1 MLQSGEKQLHW
12 QQFACSRDGSGCLYP
27 HAGVLPATRALGG
40 SELGSPAEHCRVGG
54 LTIQGHLGEL
64 RMVHVGCLHAQA
76 RVGGTDAE
84 CGSRSRIR
92 LC

>member
-1 MLQSGEKQLHW
+1 MHTTAIKLAYDLYRRFRWGIVGRDCQDQLI
-12 QQFACSRDGSGCLYP
+12 RTDGLKSCNSTL
-27 HAGVLPATRALGG
+27 A
-40 SELGSPAEHCRVGG
+40 
-54 LTIQGHLGEL
+54 IQRHLGEL
-64 RMVHVGCLHAQA
+64 RMARVACLHAQA